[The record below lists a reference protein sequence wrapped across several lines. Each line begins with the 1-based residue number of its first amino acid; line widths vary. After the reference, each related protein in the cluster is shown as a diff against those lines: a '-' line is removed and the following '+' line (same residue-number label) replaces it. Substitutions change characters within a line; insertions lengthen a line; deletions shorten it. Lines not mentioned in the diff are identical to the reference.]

1 MNLNYSYRSLLV
13 TSLLFGILFL
23 LLYSIKLGNVKKAE
37 EPVYDI
43 EYAELEEVPL
53 KEQEL
58 AKISSERVD
67 VETNRAYNE
76 AEKLLAEMSQEEFET
91 SEEMQKKM
99 AEIDAAIENSNASTN
114 GNGLRASKKAS
125 EKNKKTS
132 TSKAKE
138 NSGKKSANRN
148 TTISYRLINR
158 NDLDLPNPVY
168 TCEGNGKVVIN
179 IVVDSLGKVIKTSY
193 SESASTTAN
202 GCLIDSAMEYA
213 KQARFTTKAS
223 KKRQLGTITYN
234 FPGQY

>member
-1 MNLNYSYRSLLV
+1 
-13 TSLLFGILFL
+13 

-43 EYAELEEVPL
+43 EYAELEELLP

-76 AEKLLAEMSQEEFET
+76 AEKLVAEMSQEEFET

-99 AEIDAAIENSNASTN
+99 AEIDAAIENSNASTS
-114 GNGLRASKKAS
+114 GNGLPAAKKTS

-148 TTISYRLINR
+148 TTVSYRLVNR
-158 NDLDLPNPVY
+158 SDLDLPNPVY
-168 TCEGNGKVVIN
+168 TCQGSGKVVIN

-193 SESASTTAN
+193 SEKASTTAN
-202 GCLIDSAMEYA
+202 GCLIDSAIEYA
-213 KQARFTTKAS
+213 EQARFTTKAS